1 MKYRPIS
8 SELNASFAELSV
20 FLSWW
25 ITLICSQKSIF
36 ELKRVEI
43 WKLIKLRVKAV
54 IVLQYAFT
62 SVVVN
67 QMHVFHKSTGTLA
80 NLNEV
85 LPACLT
91 YCESIQE
98 LAEYVIVMITRIFWL
113 FMLCYYSTCYLLC
126 SWLPVILSI
135 ANHQNPFGI
144 WIFQYLLPWHH
155 FGVAWTSRVVLGKV
169 SFYLWNI

>member
-85 LPACLT
+85 LPACLPDLLWKHSRVSWVCHSHDYQNILT
-91 YCESIQE
+91 LYVVLLQYMLFVVFMVTGNFIHCKSPKSIWH
-98 LAEYVIVMITRIFWL
+98 LN
-113 FMLCYYSTCYLLC
+113 
-126 SWLPVILSI
+126 LSI
-135 ANHQNPFGI
+135 LASM
-144 WIFQYLLPWHH
+144 
-155 FGVAWTSRVVLGKV
+155 TSFWSSVNFKSGFRK
-169 SFYLWNI
+169 S